1 MRIRIVSV
9 ASVADGAGHRY
20 SNGQT
25 VTVDDDLARSWIA
38 AGHARPASRAAG
50 RDGNRERAAAARK
63 AKEAKEAET
72 AKAEKAAEDEDPEAE
87 ERKAPAPRKRT
98 ATKRAPRTAKKPAA
112 DDE

>member
-38 AGHARPASRAAG
+38 AGHARPATRAAG
-50 RDGNRERAAAARK
+50 RDGNRARASAARK
-63 AKEAKEAET
+63 AKASEDAKATTAEASPEAE
-72 AKAEKAAEDEDPEAE
+72 EPE

-98 ATKRAPRTAKKPAA
+98 ATKRAPRTAKKPDT